1 MMRLIDN
8 LPIRYKAILGFALIV
23 VAAAAM
29 GAYALVDLHRLDD
42 IVQVTV
48 GNVASGT
55 ELGAIRADGLD
66 IANLAAEGLQS
77 ATASDTLDQFH
88 ALSARQDRARSDFAA
103 QWAAYEPGMEPGQE
117 TEDGDRIKASFSRL
131 SDLARRDAQAIT
143 DGDMQTAGAIVLNQM
158 DAATVAFRAAIDA
171 DLDYNSTKT
180 ARLDRA
186 ANHLLIVLVVG
197 IVFIFGV
204 LLAIIC
210 VAYLLTLFSVAKPI
224 TGMAHIM
231 GRLAHQDTG
240 VTVTGTD
247 RRDEIGAMAA
257 AVQVFKDNAIERI
270 RLEAEASS
278 FQKNLNLRLKE
289 TEEAFTA
296 AGRDQQAVMDGITT
310 ALGKLADGDLT
321 VRFMQEVGTA
331 YQNLKRDFNGA
342 MDNLQQ
348 TMQSI
353 SANAGAVRSSAGEIT
368 KASDDLARRTE
379 QQAANLE
386 ETAAAVDQITAT
398 VRKAAD
404 NAGKARTLV
413 AEARGGAE
421 RSGMVVREAVDAM
434 SGIETSSRQIG
445 TIIGVIDEIAFQTN
459 LLALN
464 AGVEAA
470 RAGEAGRGF
479 AVVATEVRALA
490 QRSADAAREIKA
502 LISASG
508 QQVEIGV
515 RLVGE
520 TGKALG
526 LIVDQVI
533 RLNALVAE
541 IAVSAE
547 EQSAGLQEVN
557 AAVNQMDQ
565 VTQQNAAMVEQST
578 AASHSLSGEA
588 EELAR
593 LVGQFRLSGAAGIQ
607 AGAAPPAEAKGR
619 TRSSLLAEAR

>member
-1 MMRLIDN
+1 MMRFIDN

-23 VAAAAM
+23 IAAATM
-29 GAYALVDLHRLDD
+29 GAYALVDLHRLEE

-48 GNVASGT
+48 GNVTSGA
-55 ELGAIRADGLD
+55 ELSAIRADGLD
-66 IANLAAEGLQS
+66 IADLTAEGLQS

-88 ALSARQDRARSDFAA
+88 AFNARQDRARSDFAA
-103 QWAAYEPGMEPGQE
+103 QWAAYGPGMDPGRE
-117 TEDGDRIKASFSRL
+117 TEDGNKIKASFTRL
-131 SDLARRDAQAIT
+131 SDFARQDAQAIT
-143 DGDMQTAGAIVLNQM
+143 EGDMQTAGSIVLNQM
-158 DAATVAFRAAIDA
+158 DAATMAFRAAIDA
-171 DLDYNSTKT
+171 DLVYNSAKT
-180 ARLDRA
+180 ARLDRD
-186 ANHLLIVLVVG
+186 ANHLLIVLVAG
-197 IVFIFGV
+197 IIFIFGV
-204 LLAIIC
+204 LVAIIC
-210 VAYLLTLFSVAKPI
+210 VAYLLTLSGVAKPI

-240 VTVTGTD
+240 VTVTGIG

-270 RLEAEASS
+270 RLEAEASN
-278 FQKNLNLRLKE
+278 FQKNLNRRLKE

-296 AGRDQQAVMDGITT
+296 AGRDQQTVMDGITT
-310 ALGKLADGDLT
+310 ALGKLAGGDLT
-321 VRFMQEVGTA
+321 VRFMQEVGTS
-331 YQNLKRDFNGA
+331 YQSLKRDFNGA
-342 MDNLQQ
+342 MENLQQ
-348 TMQSI
+348 TMRSI
-353 SANAGAVRSSAGEIT
+353 SANASGVRSSAGEIT

-520 TGKALG
+520 TGKTLG

-578 AASHSLSGEA
+578 AASHSLANEA
-588 EELAR
+588 EELAS
-593 LVGQFRLSGAAGIQ
+593 LVGQFRLGGANETETGAAR
-607 AGAAPPAEAKGR
+607 APGENSR
-619 TRSSLLAEAR
+619 TRSMLLAETR